1 MIESHDDVYEEALE
15 LIEKIDN
22 REENKDRRFMCLVSV
37 KLMPEENGISFD
49 CTFDN
54 INTDMFYQL
63 AMSMNSEEEL
73 KEAFVIAVKEG
84 LDARFAKSKQL
95 RNKTIN

>member
-1 MIESHDDVYEEALE
+1 
-15 LIEKIDN
+15 
-22 REENKDRRFMCLVSV
+22 
-37 KLMPEENGISFD
+37 
-49 CTFDN
+49 
-54 INTDMFYQL
+54 
-63 AMSMNSEEEL
+63 MSMNSEEEL